1 MRLVKRAMASYSDQH
16 PNPKQSNT
24 MKNMSRRAVLA
35 AAALPWAAMCQAEGG
50 KPLLLVVG
58 APPGSAPDARARWLA
73 DKLGAATGQAM
84 VVDNRPAGA
93 GNLAAA
99 AVARAAA
106 DGNTLLLAHQGL
118 LAINP
123 HLFARPGFDAL
134 VDFAPIA
141 RLGVGPL
148 VLVAGPQTPVRNL
161 AELVQLAKSRPG
173 ELSFGSPAI
182 GSPPYLA
189 TELMRSMAGIEVL
202 HIPMGQLTVQQL
214 IGGQLAFAMD
224 SAVVMLPHIQTG
236 RLRALAV
243 TGRRRL
249 ATLPDVPTLDEA
261 GLPGYQYES
270 WMGVV
275 APAGTPGSTVQ
286 RLNREI
292 SSILKTDEA
301 RAWFAMQGAEP
312 GDQSVEAFTVFVH
325 DEHAKAGRLIRQLGL
340 RIE

>member
-1 MRLVKRAMASYSDQH
+1 
-16 PNPKQSNT
+16 
-24 MKNMSRRAVLA
+24 MKTISRRAVLA
-35 AAALPWAAMCQAEGG
+35 AAALPWAAISQPEGG

-58 APPGSAPDARARWLA
+58 AGPGSAPDARARWLA
-73 DKLGAATGQAM
+73 DKLAAIIQRPV
-84 VVDNRPAGA
+84 VVDARPAGA

-106 DGNTLLLAHQGL
+106 DGNTLLFAHQGL

-123 HLFARPGFDAL
+123 HLFAHPGFDAL

-141 RLGVGPL
+141 RLGIGSL
-148 VLVAGPQTPVRNL
+148 VLVAGPQTLVRNL
-161 AELVQLAKSRPG
+161 ADLVQLAKTKPG
-173 ELSFGSPAI
+173 QLSYCSPAI

-189 TELMRSMAGIEVL
+189 TELMCSMAGIELL

-214 IGGQLAFAMD
+214 IGGHVAFAMD
-224 SAVVMLPHIQTG
+224 SAVVMLPHIQSG

-243 TGRRRL
+243 TGRKRL
-249 ATLPDVPTLDEA
+249 ASLPDVPTLDEA
-261 GLPGYQYES
+261 GLPGYQYEA

-275 APAGTPGSTVQ
+275 APAGTLGSTVQ

-292 SSILKTDEA
+292 SGILNTDEA

-312 GDQSVEAFTVFVH
+312 GDQSVETFTAFVR
-325 DEHAKAGRLIRQLGL
+325 DEHAKAGRLIRQLNL